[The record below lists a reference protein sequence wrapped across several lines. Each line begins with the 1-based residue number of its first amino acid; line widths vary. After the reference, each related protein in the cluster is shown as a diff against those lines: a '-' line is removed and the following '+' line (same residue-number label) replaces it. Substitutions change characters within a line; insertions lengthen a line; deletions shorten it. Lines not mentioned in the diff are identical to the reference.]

1 MSMLLDERRESILK
15 IVENKGFVSLV
26 DLMDSV
32 GASESTIRRDLE
44 YLDGIGQIRRTRG
57 GAAYSGES
65 LATFE
70 DRSFMSSRQKRQV
83 AQAVANM
90 IDRKSVV

>member
-1 MSMLLDERRESILK
+1 MLLDERRESILK

-44 YLDGIGQIRRTRG
+44 YLDGIGQIRRTR
-57 GAAYSGES
+57 
-65 LATFE
+65 
-70 DRSFMSSRQKRQV
+70 
-83 AQAVANM
+83 
-90 IDRKSVV
+90 